1 MSHKPAQTVFAWE
14 FAVAIQTILLE
25 LPVIQ
30 EQEHVMETETAQF
43 AAVTDSFVVQV
54 QQ

>member
-1 MSHKPAQTVFAWE
+1 M
-14 FAVAIQTILLE
+14 AIRTILLE